1 MVLVGLTVGL
11 PDIAKL
17 QSEVQKTKSN
27 EKIQGAKL
35 GIQVA
40 TEADKAEKKAIKDG
54 VDIGLNLA
62 SDLASDE

>member
-1 MVLVGLTVGL
+1 M
-11 PDIAKL
+11 L
-17 QSEVQKTKSN
+17 QRTRCILDNTKTN

-62 SDLASDE
+62 RDLASDE